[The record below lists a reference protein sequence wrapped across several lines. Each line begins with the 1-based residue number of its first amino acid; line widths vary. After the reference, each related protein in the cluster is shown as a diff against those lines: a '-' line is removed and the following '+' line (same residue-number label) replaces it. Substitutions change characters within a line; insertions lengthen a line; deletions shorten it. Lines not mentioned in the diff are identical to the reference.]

1 MQCGK
6 VCVSLWWQCVS
17 VTFAVGSL
25 SWHPPRIS
33 LTPISGDGKVW
44 SSGPSRRCWP
54 CLNSTCSSLSQLRTT
69 RTECVHQEVA
79 QHQVALSVFWWCMSG
94 VPGRLRGDQLFA
106 AFFSRILG
114 SPGVRLAVEAIWQA
128 CASSGLPLPSGEG
141 WALLGPCR
149 DPPPFQPLCSG
160 NVVLRVQPSL
170 GLSPECGSQPLCL
183 GCRFWVRLSGSLR
196 AMGGGLL
203 CCGPWVLLYW
213 LRPGLCLANWCL
225 PPLRVGICIFRR
237 RNSL

>member
-1 MQCGK
+1 MWQS
-6 VCVSLWWQCVS
+6 VRFSVWWQCVS

-33 LTPISGDGKVW
+33 LTPILGDGKVW
-44 SSGPSRRCWP
+44 SSGPSLRCWP
-54 CLNSTCSSLSQLRTT
+54 CLNSTCPSLSQLRTT
-69 RTECVHQEVA
+69 RTECVHQEMA
-79 QHQVALSVFWWCMSG
+79 QHQVALSVFWRCTSG
-94 VPGRLRGDQLFA
+94 VPGRLRWDQLFA

-114 SPGVRLAVEAIWQA
+114 SPGVRLVVEAIWQA

-170 GLSPECGSQPLCL
+170 GLWMWQPAP
-183 GCRFWVRLSGSLR
+183 LSGVQVLGAPQWQPSCYGWWL
-196 AMGGGLL
+196 ALLWTLGLA
-203 CCGPWVLLYW
+203 VLAEARLVSGK
-213 LRPGLCLANWCL
+213 LMPSAPPGRHLHL
-225 PPLRVGICIFRR
+225 PPEE
-237 RNSL
+237 

>member
-1 MQCGK
+1 MCPLPLRWGACHGTLPEFLLHLSRGMERFGPLVHPCVAGP
-6 VCVSLWWQCVS
+6 VC
-17 VTFAVGSL
+17 
-25 SWHPPRIS
+25 
-33 LTPISGDGKVW
+33 
-44 SSGPSRRCWP
+44 
-54 CLNSTCSSLSQLRTT
+54 STCPSLSQLRTT

-79 QHQVALSVFWWCMSG
+79 QHQVALSVFWRCTSG

-149 DPPPFQPLCSG
+149 DPPPFQPLCSS

-213 LRPGLCLANWCL
+213 LRPGLCLAN
-225 PPLRVGICIFRR
+225 
-237 RNSL
+237 